1 MKMKKHI
8 SKRAIGLTAMALI
21 AAATN
26 PFFMSEREYRTA
38 MDAKRK
44 QRIQE
49 TALRNAIIKEQV
61 REHPFTIQGK
71 TVMAKSRKDAIK
83 ILKHKGLLK

>member
-1 MKMKKHI
+1 MKANKT
-8 SKRAIGLTAMALI
+8 KRSIALMTMGLM
-21 AAATN
+21 AAAAN
-26 PFFMSEREYRTA
+26 PFFTSEIEYRTA

-44 QRIQE
+44 QRIKE
-49 TALRNAIIKEQV
+49 TALRNARIKEQA

-83 ILKHKGLLK
+83 ILKHKRLLK

>member
-1 MKMKKHI
+1 MTM
-8 SKRAIGLTAMALI
+8 GLM
-21 AAATN
+21 AAAAN

-49 TALRNAIIKEQV
+49 TALRNAIIKEQA
-61 REHPFTIQGK
+61 REHPFIIKGQ